1 MAPVSKSLYID
12 KSGGI
17 VRWIQL
23 DEYKHTYQSINKPA
37 DLKSSTYIDLGKE
50 NNEKKLNLMEV
61 TKQEYQNIKIFLQ
74 KVTFQNGLKKFLR
87 LQMLKVLYHGH
98 MLLVILTVK
107 RLLEDFSNRNCKKQI
122 KEN

>member
-50 NNEKKLNLMEV
+50 NNEKKPKFDGGDK
-61 TKQEYQNIKIFLQ
+61 TRISKYKKIFAKGYVSEWSEEVFAITDVKSTVPWTYAVSDL
-74 KVTFQNGLKKFLR
+74 NGEEIVGRFF
-87 LQMLKVLYHGH
+87 
-98 MLLVILTVK
+98 
-107 RLLEDFSNRNCKKQI
+107 E
-122 KEN
+122 